1 MTSDGYQEVYGGGV
15 VFGTFLTSGSQ
26 VHVYSG
32 GMAAGTVVNMGGY
45 QEIDGYGIASGTE
58 VNNGGRQYVSEA
70 GSAIGTVVNSGG
82 TEIVYSYY
90 DDYATMDGSGG
101 SDFGAAY
108 TVLNRG
114 GTIDLRSVQY
124 VSGGTATLD
133 PTTDVLT
140 ITEGGE
146 TYTLQLAGNYAGERF
161 MLSPGSYGYV
171 SADAVLTTQGSGYGT
186 DITIAPPPYSD
197 FLGNGTSDILF
208 RDPTN
213 GQLGDFLMN
222 NGQPTWA
229 AIGWAEPQPAGGRRR
244 RLQRRRH
251 RRHPVPRSR
260 QRRAR
265 RVHHE
270 QQPADLVPHRLGRA
284 PSLQVAGVGDFNGDG
299 TDDILFRDPTTGALG
314 DFLMNNGQPTWAG
327 IGWAD
332 PGLQVAGVGDFNG
345 GGTDD
350 ILFRDPTTGALGE
363 FVMNNNQPTWA
374 PIGWADPNLQV
385 VGVGDFNGDGTD
397 DILFRDPTTGA
408 LGDFLMNNG
417 QPTWL
422 RSAGRTQAG
431 RLPASAT
438 TSATAPTT
446 SCSPMRHG
454 ALGQFEMNNNQPTW
468 AQVGAIGST
477 WHVAG

>member
-1 MTSDGYQEVYGGGV
+1 MNTTRVVDADQYIYSGGIAGDTFVTSDGYQEVYGGGV

-26 VHVYSG
+26 YVYSG

-208 RDPTN
+208 RDSTN
-213 GQLGDFLMN
+213 GQLGAFLMN
-222 NGQPTWA
+222 NGVATWGS
-229 AIGWAEPQPAGGRRR
+229 IG
-244 RLQRRRH
+244 
-251 RRHPVPRSR
+251 
-260 QRRAR
+260 
-265 RVHHE
+265 
-270 QQPADLVPHRLGRA
+270 
-284 PSLQVAGVGDFNGDG
+284 PSSLSNDV
-299 TDDILFRDPTTGALG
+299 
-314 DFLMNNGQPTWAG
+314 AG
-327 IGWAD
+327 IGTSA
-332 PGLQVAGVGDFNG
+332 A
-345 GGTDD
+345 
-350 ILFRDPTTGALGE
+350 PT
-363 FVMNNNQPTWA
+363 P
-374 PIGWADPNLQV
+374 
-385 VGVGDFNGDGTD
+385 
-397 DILFRDPTTGA
+397 
-408 LGDFLMNNG
+408 
-417 QPTWL
+417 
-422 RSAGRTQAG
+422 
-431 RLPASAT
+431 PAS
-438 TSATAPTT
+438 
-446 SCSPMRHG
+446 CSTIP
-454 ALGQFEMNNNQPTW
+454 P
-468 AQVGAIGST
+468 
-477 WHVAG
+477 AGWSPNTQ